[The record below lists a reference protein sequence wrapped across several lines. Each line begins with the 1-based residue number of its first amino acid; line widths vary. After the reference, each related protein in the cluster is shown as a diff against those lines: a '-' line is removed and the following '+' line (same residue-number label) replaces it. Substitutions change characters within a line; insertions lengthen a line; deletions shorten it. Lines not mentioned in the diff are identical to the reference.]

1 MPQLTDKQ
9 LDQKTINKIR
19 LILDK
24 TYIDG
29 YKSGG
34 SGLGYSERAFD
45 QIVELLAQAREDER
59 QRIRT
64 EIASYSPLSLEQTQD
79 LLNRIDSLEDNT

>member
-1 MPQLTDKQ
+1 MPQLTDKLPKEVEQ
-9 LDQKTINKIR
+9 RFDAEFPNGKWES
-19 LILDK
+19 
-24 TYIDG
+24 YVDG
-29 YKSGG
+29 FEYESYMFKEF
-34 SGLGYSERAFD
+34 LAKE
-45 QIVELLAQAREDER
+45 LAQAREDER